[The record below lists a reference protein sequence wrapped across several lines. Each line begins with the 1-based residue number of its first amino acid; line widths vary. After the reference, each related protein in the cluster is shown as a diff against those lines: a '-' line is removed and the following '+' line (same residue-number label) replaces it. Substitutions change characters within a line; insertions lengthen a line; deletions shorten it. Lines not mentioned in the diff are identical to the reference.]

1 MIINSFYSFQKIL
14 WGIIEAN
21 RLHDIG
27 VGMLSMKAYSW
38 RGVCD
43 KNVKWF
49 ISLFI
54 RSIAGLNGKT
64 PSHP

>member
-1 MIINSFYSFQKIL
+1 MIIKSFLFISNGSCEVL
-14 WGIIEAN
+14 DAN
-21 RLHDIG
+21 RLHDMG

-49 ISLFI
+49 IFLFI